1 VGRQFFCF
9 CFLLK
14 FAGGCSILVL
24 TGSSA
29 QQTNEWDWILARQ
42 LCHASHDA
50 ASTTL
55 CVNCHILRDLHS
67 IVSFMHR
74 KIHYLLY
81 LYDITEYQK
90 LPKTL
95 IVFG

>member
-1 VGRQFFCF
+1 M
-9 CFLLK
+9 
-14 FAGGCSILVL
+14 VL